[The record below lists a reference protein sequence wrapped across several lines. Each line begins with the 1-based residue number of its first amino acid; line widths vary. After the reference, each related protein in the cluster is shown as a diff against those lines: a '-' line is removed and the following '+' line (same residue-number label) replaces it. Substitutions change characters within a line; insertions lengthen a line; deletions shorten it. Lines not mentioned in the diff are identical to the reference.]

1 MHHNRKKS
9 QCKRR
14 IKMIYHFKKLK
25 TMARKH
31 YKHKSLIPLGEELK
45 KIREKKGLTI
55 HNDIVNICPINKATV
70 QAIETGSSVSTYKLA
85 VYIDWLTDGK
95 AKLKLEV

>member
-1 MHHNRKKS
+1 
-9 QCKRR
+9 
-14 IKMIYHFKKLK
+14 
-25 TMARKH
+25 MARKH